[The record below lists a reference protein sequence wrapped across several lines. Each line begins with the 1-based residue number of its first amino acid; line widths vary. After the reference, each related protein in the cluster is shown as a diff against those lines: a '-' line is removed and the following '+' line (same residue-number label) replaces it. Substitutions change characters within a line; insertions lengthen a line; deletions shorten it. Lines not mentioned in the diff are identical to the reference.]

1 MSGSYVLELKL
12 NTKKQSDRNYLENYF
27 RDAWNYSNTLT
38 HFAMRQLN
46 RLKRDSA
53 YCSLLRDYNSSS
65 GDTKKRISRDLHTVV
80 ESYGLTKYGLQPML
94 LKKRKNSRYLHSDVA
109 QKLSDAVW
117 RGVEKCLYR
126 EGRCLHFNPY
136 DEFLSFENKKNTTGI
151 IYDGGRVY
159 INCTPKHPGGGMHEG
174 DCMNRE
180 GINRSSFKH
189 NFLKEVIIRL
199 DFQGVLPGEM
209 DKILIEVKPY
219 LKKRGFNRYEQQISN
234 EIDLNMNSNG
244 IFETANPVREI
255 RNITVH
261 SFINV
266 DSGYTVD
273 LSVNH
278 ICIKVNT
285 TKYIPFDE
293 YAITFMGVSNIYKST
308 IDFFTVKRFG
318 LRKINFCFVNSV
330 SCINKYFNQ
339 RYFDCY
345 DLFEPSEVFASE
357 KKENFSV
364 DHCKINLLCDIEQ
377 GQLNDKQSY
386 KLTLDS
392 DIYIDDTDNIEKDI
406 FDNEGISLLNERLFM
421 IFVDAITDEFGKM
434 LLSDNDINQ
443 DEIMGVERNE

>member
-1 MSGSYVLELKL
+1 MSGSYVLELIL

-27 RDAWNYSNTLT
+27 WDAWNYSNTLT
-38 HFAMRQLN
+38 RFAMRQLN

-94 LKKRKNSRYLHSDVA
+94 LKKRKNSRYLYSDVA

-180 GINRSSFKH
+180 GINRSS
-189 NFLKEVIIRL
+189 
-199 DFQGVLPGEM
+199 
-209 DKILIEVKPY
+209 
-219 LKKRGFNRYEQQISN
+219 YEQQISN